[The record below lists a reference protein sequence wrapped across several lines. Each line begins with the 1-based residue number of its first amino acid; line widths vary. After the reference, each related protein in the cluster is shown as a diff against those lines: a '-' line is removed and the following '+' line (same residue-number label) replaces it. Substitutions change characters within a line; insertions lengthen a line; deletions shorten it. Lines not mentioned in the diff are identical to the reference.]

1 MVLVE
6 IYIGNPDTQ
15 SSYSGNV
22 LLSQSMEY
30 TRRKIRQTL
39 LFRERNLRFCPSTAP
54 FRGDF
59 IRRKKYIPKG
69 GWVQNPDLV
78 MSEKSFAAL
87 SLNCSWKSA
96 AATACRQIAAF
107 CSNLNGARDQLQ
119 RHRRSSSRIGKAE
132 STLTRWWIKICWS
145 RTRFCCPN
153 DDCAVLLYCSNT
165 LSLSPGKNTNMRSWL
180 WLGFVERQSSDL
192 VKSDGRE
199 CWPKG
204 LTTGNV
210 KLSQNLTSR
219 RLKLVKQML
228 SEGLTLNH

>member
-1 MVLVE
+1 MSPKSRSSDVWKKFCGFEFKLFLE
-6 IYIGNPDTQ
+6 ICRCH
-15 SSYSGNV
+15 SCV
-22 LLSQSMEY
+22 
-30 TRRKIRQTL
+30 
-39 LFRERNLRFCPSTAP
+39 
-54 FRGDF
+54 
-59 IRRKKYIPKG
+59 
-69 GWVQNPDLV
+69 
-78 MSEKSFAAL
+78 
-87 SLNCSWKSA
+87 
-96 AATACRQIAAF
+96 TACRQIAAF

-119 RHRRSSSRIGKAE
+119 RHRRPSSRIGKAE
-132 STLTRWWIKICWS
+132 STLTRWWIKICSSWS

-153 DDCAVLLYCSNT
+153 DVLLQYSTVLLYCSNT
-165 LSLSPGKNTNMRSWL
+165 QPLSHGKNTNMRSWL
-180 WLGFVERQSSDL
+180 WLGFVERQSSDP